1 MDRKEIA
8 DSFDRVD
15 IALSDLRDAVL
26 DCIPDPPKPV
36 GVIVRPGM
44 RILDRCDMERIVWP
58 IRMVNGVRLCAR
70 EGCEDDE
77 FRIDGYC
84 SMECRD
90 VDEVEIEFRAYRA
103 DVEPVLRAELAVEA
117 AREPVP
123 YVSIDEYNRLVDEL
137 GAAVSASRVCKEIKE
152 GK

>member
-1 MDRKEIA
+1 MSEKDR
-8 DSFDRVD
+8 F
-15 IALSDLRDAVL
+15 
-26 DCIPDPPKPV
+26 
-36 GVIVRPGM
+36 G
-44 RILDRCDMERIVWP
+44 WP

-103 DVEPVLRAELAVEA
+103 DVEPVLRSLIDGLRAVEGLINDSHGVDGLHLNGDVA
-117 AREPVP
+117 PW
-123 YVSIDEYNRLVDEL
+123 DEL
-137 GAAVSASRVCKEIKE
+137 RTGGAFEDWLKDFDAALAAVSASRVCKRIAKE
-152 GK
+152 EKK